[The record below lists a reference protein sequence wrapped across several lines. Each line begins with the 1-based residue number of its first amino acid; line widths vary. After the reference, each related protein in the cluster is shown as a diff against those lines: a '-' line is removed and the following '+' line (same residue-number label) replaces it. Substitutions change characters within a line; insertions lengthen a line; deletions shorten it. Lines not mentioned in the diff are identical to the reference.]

1 MSMLSRLKSI
11 FRRQPAAV
19 DRQYEPYASV
29 IELALSQ
36 RGQPGNMA
44 QDPVYRVP
52 VYVVRMCEALATKIT
67 EAGKAKVGVQDVLN
81 IERTACGHVDY
92 FNKFAMRCADL
103 AR

>member
-1 MSMLSRLKSI
+1 MSIFARLKSL
-11 FRRQPAAV
+11 FLRQPAAV

-29 IELALSQ
+29 IELALSK

-44 QDPVYRVP
+44 HDPVYRVP
-52 VYVVRMCEALATKIT
+52 VYVVGMCEALATKINEVGRT
-67 EAGKAKVGVQDVLN
+67 KVDVQDVLN

-92 FNKFAMRCADL
+92 FNKFAMRCSQL

>member
-1 MSMLSRLKSI
+1 MSMLARLKSL

-29 IELALSQ
+29 IESALSK

-52 VYVVRMCEALATKIT
+52 VYVVRMCEALAAKISA
-67 EAGKAKVGVQDVLN
+67 AGNTKVGVRDVLN

-92 FNKFAMRCADL
+92 FNKFAMRCAEL

>member
-1 MSMLSRLKSI
+1 MSMLARLKSL

-29 IELALSQ
+29 IESALSK

-52 VYVVRMCEALATKIT
+52 VYVVRMCEALATKIS
-67 EAGKAKVGVQDVLN
+67 EAGNTKVGVRDVLN

-92 FNKFAMRCADL
+92 FHKFAMRCADL